1 MRGVMVPEVRIST
14 INSIIAKCPDVLQR
28 PTQLMNM
35 KQVSSTKGIYNIKVT
50 YSHETTRCN
59 YLKTSQSSLPPSRVL
74 ACVRACSQQQVQ
86 HAGVKNRTLSRP
98 QNQF

>member
-14 INSIIAKCPDVLQR
+14 INSIIANCPDVLQR

-50 YSHETTRCN
+50 YSHETT
-59 YLKTSQSSLPPSRVL
+59 KM
-74 ACVRACSQQQVQ
+74 
-86 HAGVKNRTLSRP
+86 
-98 QNQF
+98 